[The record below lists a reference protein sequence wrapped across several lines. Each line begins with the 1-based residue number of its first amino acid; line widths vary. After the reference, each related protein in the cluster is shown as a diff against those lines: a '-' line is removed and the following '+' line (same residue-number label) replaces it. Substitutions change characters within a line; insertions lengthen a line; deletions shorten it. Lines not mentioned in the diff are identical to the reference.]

1 VPERTIE
8 RWRKTGTGP
17 RFVKLGR
24 RVAYRACDLE
34 AFVAAQVRTHTGERP
49 VARRKRAGGK

>member
-1 VPERTIE
+1 
-8 RWRKTGTGP
+8 
-17 RFVKLGR
+17 VKLGR